1 VAELS
6 IGEVAERA
14 GLAAS
19 AIRYYER
26 EGLIPKAP
34 RRNGRRVYPADIV
47 DRLAFIHLA
56 QSAGFRIAEIK
67 RLLGG
72 FGRRTPPGERWR
84 ALATRKLEELDERIE
99 EAERMKAV
107 LRAVTRCE
115 CPTIEDCSRT
125 LCRDQPLT

>member
-1 VAELS
+1 MAELP
-6 IGEVAERA
+6 IGKVAERA
-14 GLAAS
+14 GIAAS

-26 EGLIPKAP
+26 EGLIPRAA
-34 RRNGRRVYPADIV
+34 RRGGRRVYSPEII

-84 ALATRKLEELDERIE
+84 ALAERKLEELDRRIE

-107 LRAVTRCE
+107 LRLVTRCE
-115 CPTIEDCSRT
+115 CPSIEDCSRG
-125 LCRDQPLT
+125 LT